1 MAISS
6 PTVTPLEHSNT
17 MTISST
23 RDVES
28 GAKSKQLGSFAV
40 RWKKSA
46 HLELS
51 FFIFGVSVD
60 MPVAKR
66 HVSKAE
72 KVVFLSPCPVLP
84 TVYRMWDD
92 QTPRL
97 AKTPLKHCKQPA
109 LLTSRHTGPGAE
121 RRCGGRH
128 SCLTARRSQIRF
140 RLLTLRSTPPG
151 CSSAFALRRS
161 GWAAPGLNAGLAE
174 TENEWEDSNQSLQH
188 DSEAN
193 NVLNIPL
200 NATTNCKLIATNYKL
215 ITTNYKL
222 IWISFHD

>member
-1 MAISS
+1 MI
-6 PTVTPLEHSNT
+6 
-17 MTISST
+17 ISST

-40 RWKKSA
+40 KWKKSA

-60 MPVAKR
+60 MPVA
-66 HVSKAE
+66 SSQ
-72 KVVFLSPCPVLP
+72 FLSPCPVLP

-128 SCLTARRSQIRF
+128 SRLTARRSQIRF

-161 GWAAPGLNAGLAE
+161 GWAAPGLNAGLADRK
-174 TENEWEDSNQSLQH
+174 WMRGFKS
-188 DSEAN
+188 
-193 NVLNIPL
+193 VP
-200 NATTNCKLIATNYKL
+200 ATR
-215 ITTNYKL
+215 
-222 IWISFHD
+222 